1 MLMLKKFFLCLIFFV
16 VSPLILG
23 LGFYLS
29 STSMRLLT
37 LVGGQSVPTGGN
49 VLGAITKSFSSE
61 ALAEVGSIESSIKTE
76 NSLPLIIENYLRHYN
91 SPLLPYK
98 DKILEEAAFHNVNP
112 ELILA
117 IAQQESNLGKKT
129 PENCFNAWGWAIHER
144 GTKCFADWNEAIEV
158 VTAGIAG
165 SYCEKGLCDDPCEM
179 MKKYT
184 PKSNGSWCLAV
195 KQFLGEME
203 TGNF

>member
-1 MLMLKKFFLCLIFFV
+1 MLKKFLLCFVFFLL
-16 VSPLILG
+16 SPLILAM
-23 LGFYLS
+23 GFYLTDS
-29 STSMRLLT
+29 SSRLLPW
-37 LVGGQSVPTGGN
+37 LAKGN
-49 VLGAITKSFSSE
+49 AQAQEKVLGAVTKSFSSE
-61 ALAEVGSIESSIKTE
+61 ALAEVGLIESSIKTE

-98 DKILEEAAFHNVNP
+98 DKILEEAAFHKVNP
-112 ELILA
+112 ELIVA
-117 IAQQESNLGKKT
+117 IAQQESNLGKKS

-144 GTKCFADWNEAIEV
+144 GTKCFDDWNNAIET
-158 VTAGIAG
+158 VTAGIASG
-165 SYCEKGLCDDPCEM
+165 YCEKGLCDDPCEM